1 MVNLTFVS
9 FEISFFL
16 GPKVNLYNVQLLF
29 RLGQPQRD
37 FNGQQ
42 RKLRQRRPH
51 PHPHRASDHDQI
63 RTGPERRNI
72 RNGQRSGQLL

>member
-42 RKLRQRRPH
+42 RQLRQRRPH

-72 RNGQRSGQLL
+72 RNGQ